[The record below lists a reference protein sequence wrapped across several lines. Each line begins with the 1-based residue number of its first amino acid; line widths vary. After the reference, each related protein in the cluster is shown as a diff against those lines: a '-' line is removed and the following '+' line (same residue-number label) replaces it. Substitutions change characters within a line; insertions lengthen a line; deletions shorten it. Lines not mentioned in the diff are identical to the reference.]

1 MASSKKKENMKV
13 YAKKISK
20 KNNHSNSKNNIK
32 KKTKK
37 KNTNKKRNIKKATP
51 KIAPIVKE
59 PVNKVKPLESAL
71 KIQKEEKKP
80 IKKKKTKSNNTSTKQ
95 VKRKKDKSKIIKSIS
110 NGLLKI
116 IKVLKSI
123 LKKIAK
129 NKIVLLIIGLSL
141 LVAMVLMLVIHKTP
155 KEILFQFKSYN
166 IGDKVTLT
174 DDSEWYVVKN
184 STISESDVTLLSAK
198 ILDVN
203 KDGKI
208 DGKDKYVFDDDG
220 NCIYD
225 EKSKKNIGYFLKND
239 AKKLLENIKN
249 IDKIRLLTSDE
260 YIEIRKEMNFGYD
273 WNEGNWLANKELDSW
288 WLETSKYHSIY
299 AVTKKGSY
307 KLSDAK
313 DKNYIR
319 LVIEI
324 SKSSIK

>member
-37 KNTNKKRNIKKATP
+37 KNTNKKRNIKKVTP
-51 KIAPIVKE
+51 KITPIVKE
-59 PVNKVKPLESAL
+59 TVNKVEPLESVS

-80 IKKKKTKSNNTSTKQ
+80 IKKKKVKSNNTSTKQ
-95 VKRKKDKSKIIKSIS
+95 VKRKKDKPKLFKSIS
-110 NGLLKI
+110 NVLLKI
-116 IKVLKSI
+116 IKIIKSI
-123 LKKIAK
+123 LKKIVK
-129 NKIVLLIIGLSL
+129 NKIVLLIIGFSVLAA
-141 LVAMVLMLVIHKTP
+141 LVLILVIYRTP

-166 IGDKVTLT
+166 IGDKVKLS

-198 ILDVN
+198 TLDVN

-208 DGKDKYVFDDDG
+208 DEKDKYVFDEDG
-220 NCIYD
+220 NCTYD
-225 EKSKKNIGYFLKND
+225 EKNKKNIGYFLKND
-239 AKKLLENIKN
+239 AKKLLDNIKN

-260 YIEIRKEMNFGYD
+260 YIEVRKEMNFGYD

-288 WLETSKYHSIY
+288 WLETSKYNSIY
-299 AVTKKGSY
+299 TVTKKGSY